1 LAVLAVESDR
11 EQLHGGF
18 HIDSVKLIVLQELTK
33 KMNLNKKETTLDG
46 SLFTKFKCEL
56 MVPAVF
62 MVFNFFIN
70 DMYMLILCLLGH
82 RAQFVSETSKRDA
95 ENMAFLKLASDLFP
109 NKVIEHYEH
118 YREEAEQKC
127 QTRNP
132 DVVQAPV
139 MAPNVVQATV
149 MAPNV
154 I

>member
-1 LAVLAVESDR
+1 MDPCLQSSSVNLWFLAY
-11 EQLHGGF
+11 
-18 HIDSVKLIVLQELTK
+18 
-33 KMNLNKKETTLDG
+33 
-46 SLFTKFKCEL
+46 
-56 MVPAVF
+56 F
-62 MVFNFFIN
+62 MVFHFFIN
-70 DMYMLILCLLGH
+70 DMYMLIFCLLGH